1 MFFPVKN
8 TISLIKPIQ
17 NVRSRSSFW
26 CELTADLS
34 THKFSIT
41 FPPSQSKNIV
51 LITVIQMFLWAFN
64 GVKSA
69 VLNYFNFPWVFFK
82 YNVNFPWLKIKF
94 PDPEEFFPWPF
105 PDLWK
110 PCYIVNLETV
120 LIWKLHDSE
129 FYKKLPFL
137 YAGTLTEWNFEHQ
150 YHSIVSERTIP
161 NYNLILMWSSG
172 QIDQSTCTEI
182 IICKY
187 KNLPIHLFNT

>member
-64 GVKSA
+64 GVKSV

-82 YNVNFPWLKIKF
+82 YNVNFPWLKTKF
-94 PDPEEFFPWPF
+94 PDPEEFFPWP
-105 PDLWK
+105 
-110 PCYIVNLETV
+110 LET
-120 LIWKLHDSE
+120 L
-129 FYKKLPFL
+129 L
-137 YAGTLTEWNFEHQ
+137 YCKFRKCVDLKTSWFRILQKITF
-150 YHSIVSERTIP
+150 SICRYTYRMKFWASIP
-161 NYNLILMWSSG
+161 
-172 QIDQSTCTEI
+172 
-182 IICKY
+182 
-187 KNLPIHLFNT
+187 